1 MGKGTTVSLF
11 LPLHHSQ
18 ATTVDVSLPSS
29 VVHDFQA
36 DNARIL
42 VVDDEIAIR
51 DLIGEALE
59 EVGYQVTKAGTAA
72 QALRELELQVKAA
85 LLITDI
91 GLPGNMSGAELAVI
105 ALDKCPTLKVLFISG
120 FVVNAV
126 PAIALKSG
134 QTELLL
140 KPFAL
145 KELKANVQRLLS
157 QR

>member
-1 MGKGTTVSLF
+1 M
-11 LPLHHSQ
+11 
-18 ATTVDVSLPSS
+18 
-29 VVHDFQA
+29 
-36 DNARIL
+36 
-42 VVDDEIAIR
+42 
-51 DLIGEALE
+51 
-59 EVGYQVTKAGTAA
+59 
-72 QALRELELQVKAA
+72 KAA